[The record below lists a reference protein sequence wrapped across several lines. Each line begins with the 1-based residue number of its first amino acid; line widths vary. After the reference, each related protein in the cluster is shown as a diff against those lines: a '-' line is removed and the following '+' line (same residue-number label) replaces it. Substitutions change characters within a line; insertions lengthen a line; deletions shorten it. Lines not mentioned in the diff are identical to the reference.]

1 MRCVKKCVGI
11 RRGTDMRAGD
21 SQLKGADL
29 RERSADHRPSVSR
42 WGPERV
48 RTVAIE
54 FEVFALFRLTLE
66 NQG

>member
-1 MRCVKKCVGI
+1 
-11 RRGTDMRAGD
+11 MRAGD